1 MVINKAIGGSRS
13 RRLSPVFSA
22 SFILGAALAMTGCAS
37 TGEKAAPT
45 ASTAPSNPVDP
56 YENINRKV
64 FAFNDKVDNYVAEP
78 IANAYKWATP
88 QFMQTGVSNFF
99 TNLKNINVVLNDLMQ
114 AKFQQSAEDTG
125 RFLINTT
132 AGVGGL
138 FDVAQYAGLEQ
149 NDEDF
154 EQTLAVWGVPQGSY
168 LVIPF
173 LGPSTARGIPGSIFD
188 TAANPATYVGMP
200 VQLVQMLNARAN
212 AEGALKFI
220 DEAALDPY
228 VFTRESF
235 LQWRQNL
242 ATDGKSEAKNDLA
255 DLEADLEDEAA
266 EPAEHTKSQV
276 DVASAK
282 PAAEGQEPLKQGESN
297 TAAPEI
303 HGAISAEPT
312 AQRVAA
318 ASDNAVAVSS
328 PAPAAAAASVRP
340 AAGVQNSAYQDAKR
354 KYEMARMDYQLA
366 KIEAAKNKSQK
377 ARKTK

>member
-1 MVINKAIGGSRS
+1 MVINRAIGGSRP
-13 RRLSPVFSA
+13 RKPFHVFTA
-22 SFILGAALAMTGCAS
+22 SFFLGSALALGGCAS
-37 TGEKAAPT
+37 TGQKT
-45 ASTAPSNPVDP
+45 ATTAPSNPVDP

-78 IANAYKWATP
+78 IANAYKWVTP

-114 AKFQQSAEDTG
+114 AKFQQSAADTG

-138 FDVAQYAGLEQ
+138 FDVAQHAGLEQ

-173 LGPSTARGIPGSIFD
+173 LGPSTARGIPGSVFD
-188 TAANPATYVGMP
+188 TAANPATYVGLP
-200 VQLVQMLNARAN
+200 VQLVSMLNSRAN

-242 ATDGKSEAKNDLA
+242 ATDGKSEATNDLGGFED
-255 DLEADLEDEAA
+255 DLLDEPAKSTDTAKPQSGAAEA
-266 EPAEHTKSQV
+266 EPAG
-276 DVASAK
+276 A
-282 PAAEGQEPLKQGESN
+282 QEPSKEGVNKSGPEVQGAVN
-297 TAAPEI
+297 
-303 HGAISAEPT
+303 AEPP
-312 AQRVAA
+312 AQH
-318 ASDNAVAVSS
+318 VAVEPAKAAGAGPVS
-328 PAPAAAAASVRP
+328 PAPVAVVPASQ
-340 AAGVQNSAYQDAKR
+340 ANGVQNAAFQEAKN
-354 KYEMARMDYQLA
+354 KYELARVEYDLLKA
-366 KIEAAKNKSQK
+366 EAAKAAKKKSRKPSK
-377 ARKTK
+377 AK